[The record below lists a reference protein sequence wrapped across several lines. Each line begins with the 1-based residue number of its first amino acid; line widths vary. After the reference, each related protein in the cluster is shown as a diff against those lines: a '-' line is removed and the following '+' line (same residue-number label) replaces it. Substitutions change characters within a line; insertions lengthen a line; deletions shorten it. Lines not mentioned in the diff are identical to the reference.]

1 MRLLLK
7 MNVLEKKGNCPT
19 YVDEAVTCCSSD
31 GKGPINDGGAG
42 NGKSPLTCFLRA
54 LYAYLHR
61 IGEISMKFVSAL
73 IVVLRLLVGEGSGT
87 VMEVL

>member
-1 MRLLLK
+1 

-42 NGKSPLTCFLRA
+42 NGKSPLTSFLRA
-54 LYAYLHR
+54 LLYAYLHR